1 VILVER
7 NSLARILII
16 LGGVFQLIYLIPNGF
31 FGLIIFVVIILGAV
45 FTPGDPLL
53 SLAAMTMIS
62 MFLCVLMGFIFMIIW
77 FVLASNP
84 GRTKTWLLLTGLIA
98 LIICG
103 IVPAALAFSL
113 FGTTWPPAWL
123 AIILTGWLPGLL
135 VIIAGL
141 IAQKPL
147 EA

>member
-1 VILVER
+1 MER

-16 LGGVFQLIYLIPNGF
+16 LGGVFQLIYLVSNGF
-31 FGLIIFVVIILGAV
+31 FGFIIFILIILGAV

-62 MFLCVLMGFIFMIIW
+62 MFLCVLLGFIFMIIW

-84 GRTKTWLLLTGLIA
+84 GRTKIWLLLTGLIA
-98 LIICG
+98 LIVCG
-103 IVPAALAFSL
+103 VVPAALAFSL
-113 FGTTWPPAWL
+113 FSTTWPPVWL

-135 VIIAGL
+135 VVIAGL

>member
-1 VILVER
+1 MER

-16 LGGVFQLIYLIPNGF
+16 LGGVFQLIYLISDGF
-31 FGLIIFVVIILGAV
+31 FGLIIFVITILGAV
-45 FTPGDPLL
+45 FIPGDPLL

-62 MFLCVLMGFIFMIIW
+62 MFLCVLIGFIFMIIW
-77 FVLASNP
+77 FVFASNP
-84 GRTKTWLLLTGLIA
+84 GRTKIWLLLTGVIA

-103 IVPAALAFSL
+103 IVPAVLAFSL

-123 AIILTGWLPGLL
+123 AIIMTGWLPGLL